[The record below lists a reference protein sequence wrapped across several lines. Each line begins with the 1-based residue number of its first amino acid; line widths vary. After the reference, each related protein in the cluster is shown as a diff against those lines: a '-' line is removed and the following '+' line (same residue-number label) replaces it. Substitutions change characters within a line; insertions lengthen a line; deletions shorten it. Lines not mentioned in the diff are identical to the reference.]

1 MSIEMDMGMGVE
13 MDVEMGV
20 EMDVEAHLC
29 SRQQALT
36 SSVLLR

>member
-1 MSIEMDMGMGVE
+1 MDMGMGVE

-36 SSVLLR
+36 PTFGDVWKL